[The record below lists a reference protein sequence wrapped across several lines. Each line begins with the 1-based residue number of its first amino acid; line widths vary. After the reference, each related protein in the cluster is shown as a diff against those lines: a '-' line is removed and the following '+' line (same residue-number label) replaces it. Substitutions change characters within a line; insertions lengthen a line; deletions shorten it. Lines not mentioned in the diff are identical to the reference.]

1 MSTLL
6 ALVMVATAASAIG
19 PVPGFRPPD
28 HPIPA
33 GMVSVW
39 CPHDTLN
46 VKRRRHPFLE
56 RQRQHHG
63 GNGPGDG
70 HRIPAD
76 GDTGSVAGAVEMAK
90 LVPVVL
96 RLFLYASPLRSITVA
111 TVMLRALDSSRGKRK
126 IFGL

>member
-1 MSTLL
+1 
-6 ALVMVATAASAIG
+6 MVAMARVMGTASLL
-19 PVPGFRPPD
+19 
-28 HPIPA
+28 
-33 GMVSVW
+33 M
-39 CPHDTLN
+39 
-46 VKRRRHPFLE
+46 
-56 RQRQHHG
+56 
-63 GNGPGDG
+63 
-70 HRIPAD
+70 